1 MFFQCKIR
9 LFFFN
14 LGWKDVSS
22 SIINAIFN
30 IHICIFSDSQVCNV
44 CHFNE
49 TQSLIFPA
57 HLNLITMISVM
68 VSHIFTSFH
77 NNLYF
82 PPPQVYPYLVV
93 NDACLTESRREER
106 VLQLLRMMNHFLT
119 KQKETL
125 RRLLYF
131 TVPRVVAISPQMRL
145 VEDNPASVSLLD
157 VYKQVGDHNFSLI
170 PPSL

>member
-1 MFFQCKIR
+1 M
-9 LFFFN
+9 
-14 LGWKDVSS
+14 
-22 SIINAIFN
+22 
-30 IHICIFSDSQVCNV
+30 
-44 CHFNE
+44 
-49 TQSLIFPA
+49 
-57 HLNLITMISVM
+57 
-68 VSHIFTSFH
+68 
-77 NNLYF
+77 
-82 PPPQVYPYLVV
+82 YPYLVV

-157 VYKQVGDHNFSLI
+157 VYKQVSNHNFPLTS
-170 PPSL
+170 PPLYGNFKYRTLLDVYKEFPLSFWNKFQVKTLLDIFEQVGDSISPLFFYSS

>member
-1 MFFQCKIR
+1 M
-9 LFFFN
+9 
-14 LGWKDVSS
+14 
-22 SIINAIFN
+22 
-30 IHICIFSDSQVCNV
+30 
-44 CHFNE
+44 
-49 TQSLIFPA
+49 
-57 HLNLITMISVM
+57 
-68 VSHIFTSFH
+68 
-77 NNLYF
+77 
-82 PPPQVYPYLVV
+82 YPYLVV

-157 VYKQVGDHNFSLI
+157 VYKQVSNHNFPLI
-170 PPSL
+170 PPYGNFEYRTLLDVYREFYFSLFPFPSEKKFQVKTLLDIFDPLGDLISPLFPLRKIEV

>member
-1 MFFQCKIR
+1 M
-9 LFFFN
+9 
-14 LGWKDVSS
+14 
-22 SIINAIFN
+22 
-30 IHICIFSDSQVCNV
+30 
-44 CHFNE
+44 
-49 TQSLIFPA
+49 
-57 HLNLITMISVM
+57 
-68 VSHIFTSFH
+68 
-77 NNLYF
+77 
-82 PPPQVYPYLVV
+82 YPYLVV

-157 VYKQVGDHNFSLI
+157 VYKQVSNYHNFPLT
-170 PPSL
+170 PPPPQPPLWKFQV

>member
-1 MFFQCKIR
+1 M
-9 LFFFN
+9 
-14 LGWKDVSS
+14 
-22 SIINAIFN
+22 
-30 IHICIFSDSQVCNV
+30 
-44 CHFNE
+44 
-49 TQSLIFPA
+49 
-57 HLNLITMISVM
+57 
-68 VSHIFTSFH
+68 
-77 NNLYF
+77 
-82 PPPQVYPYLVV
+82 V

-157 VYKQVGDHNFSLI
+157 VYKQVGLTLTNLDKFQLHVVKHLI
-170 PPSL
+170 PSPNSPPLQQQKRTEKIRKKIF